1 MCKRGGRG
9 VIMQIT
15 LLKQKGKSEEYY
27 IELDGEKKGTLQLE
41 TIYKHH
47 LKEGKEL
54 DEQELKSINAGE
66 KGSLL
71 YWLGRIAGE
80 LVYTHQHNPGFGDAL
95 VMSLH

>member
-1 MCKRGGRG
+1 MKCNNY
-9 VIMQIT
+9 
-15 LLKQKGKSEEYY
+15 L
-27 IELDGEKKGTLQLE
+27 
-41 TIYKHH
+41 
-47 LKEGKEL
+47 KEL

-95 VMSLH
+95 VMSFVVLSRICFSCLHSKFLNALKKIQIHAYDFTSCLDRE

>member
-1 MCKRGGRG
+1 MKCDNY
-9 VIMQIT
+9 
-15 LLKQKGKSEEYY
+15 L
-27 IELDGEKKGTLQLE
+27 
-41 TIYKHH
+41 
-47 LKEGKEL
+47 KEL

>member
-1 MCKRGGRG
+1 MKCNNY
-9 VIMQIT
+9 
-15 LLKQKGKSEEYY
+15 L
-27 IELDGEKKGTLQLE
+27 
-41 TIYKHH
+41 
-47 LKEGKEL
+47 KEL

-95 VMSLH
+95 VMSLHLFTVRGCVTDL

>member
-1 MCKRGGRG
+1 MKCNNY
-9 VIMQIT
+9 
-15 LLKQKGKSEEYY
+15 L
-27 IELDGEKKGTLQLE
+27 
-41 TIYKHH
+41 
-47 LKEGKEL
+47 KEL

-95 VMSLH
+95 VTPVRDKIAISYM